1 MAWTDHSR
9 TSGDGM
15 VLHDASGQPILAQ
28 GYRVL
33 LFIEDY
39 PGGPAL
45 VAVLA

>member
-1 MAWTDHSR
+1 
-9 TSGDGM
+9 
-15 VLHDASGQPILAQ
+15 VLAE

-45 VAVLA
+45 VAVVA